1 MQCIDIFIGGVFLN
15 THQARRLIQFSGGLP
30 CLFKKFNQSMKGID
44 MMKSVSFNLNEAS
57 IIADVLEQ
65 VMKRVEQECQEFGI
79 DRSDSICPEL
89 DSLIQ
94 KIEGSF

>member
-1 MQCIDIFIGGVFLN
+1 
-15 THQARRLIQFSGGLP
+15 
-30 CLFKKFNQSMKGID
+30 